1 MPGRHLRRKM
11 YEVVHNLEN
20 MEVTISLKEYPT
32 QNIAGGCVRI
42 RIYGST
48 LFAKAPTLPYPLNQ
62 KTTFIENSQKVM
74 SVYALLF
81 WQTAYMSAMFS

>member
-1 MPGRHLRRKM
+1 M
-11 YEVVHNLEN
+11 YEVVHNPEN
-20 MEVTISLKEYPT
+20 MEVTQGLKEYPT

-62 KTTFIENSQKVM
+62 KTTFIENSQKV
-74 SVYALLF
+74 SECIRFAVLADGIYVGNVF
-81 WQTAYMSAMFS
+81 YR

>member
-1 MPGRHLRRKM
+1 
-11 YEVVHNLEN
+11 
-20 MEVTISLKEYPT
+20 MEVRYL
-32 QNIAGGCVRI
+32 R
-42 RIYGST
+42 
-48 LFAKAPTLPYPLNQ
+48 KAPTLPYPLNQ